1 MSKTKDKVR
10 ELTQLT
16 SLDMPGRKESVSRR
30 AQRITVPRRTNTVRP
45 KYREKEDWAEVGS
58 RSRQWRGP
66 ALADS
71 LAETRLYESSL
82 KRQWRR
88 KR

>member
-30 AQRITVPRRTNTVRP
+30 AQRIMVPRRTNTVRP
-45 KYREKEDWAEVGS
+45 KYREREAWAGVGRWHFLDWGGEQVQAVVRT
-58 RSRQWRGP
+58 RS
-66 ALADS
+66 S
-71 LAETRLYESSL
+71 
-82 KRQWRR
+82 
-88 KR
+88 